1 MRIQLLLVSAM
12 ACGAGILTAAAAD
25 SNVAL
30 NKPVY
35 LNGTGTYFTGGWATA
50 DYTGSAASIV
60 NGVPVPE

>member
-1 MRIQLLLVSAM
+1 M